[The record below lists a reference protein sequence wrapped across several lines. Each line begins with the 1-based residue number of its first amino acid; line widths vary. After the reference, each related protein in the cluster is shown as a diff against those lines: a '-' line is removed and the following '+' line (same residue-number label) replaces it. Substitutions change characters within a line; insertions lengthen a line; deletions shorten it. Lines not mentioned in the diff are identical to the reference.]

1 MNINIY
7 QTNQTFIAE
16 VISDEVLINEVQ
28 DALEL
33 MVNCGYQGA
42 KKIIIHEKNIITD
55 FFDLKTR
62 IAGDIL
68 QKFSNYDV
76 QLAIVGDFLN
86 ISSKSLKDFIYESNR
101 IGRISFVSSIDE
113 AKAKLAVH

>member
-1 MNINIY
+1 MKINIC

-16 VISDEVLINEVQ
+16 VVSDEILINEVQ

-42 KKIIIHEKNIITD
+42 KKIIIHERNIIAD

-76 QLAIVGDFLN
+76 QLAIIGDF
-86 ISSKSLKDFIYESNR
+86 STPKSKSLKDFIYESNR
-101 IGRISFVSSIDE
+101 IGRINFVSTLDE
-113 AKAKLAVH
+113 AKAKLAMR